1 MAASSSPSTPRKKA
15 FSRGLSVLHPPQLS
29 IGVLLSKCGC
39 FFHQPK
45 ITLRVGHRSTAME
58 TTGNELLERRKVGFY
73 RQTLDGRVVECNE
86 AFAKIL
92 GYDSREE
99 VLRSGQLDYF
109 VKSDF
114 PTLIAALED
123 LRTIDN
129 VSVCLRRRNGTLVWV
144 NQNIGSIEDEGGE
157 PALEGVMFE
166 TSDEPS
172 GSERFEYQITH
183 DPLTGLPNRSLFFD
197 RLLVSLAQSQ
207 RRERSIAVCVLDL
220 DHFDLINSTFGR
232 AMADRLLK
240 IVGDRLLDA
249 LRIEDTVARF
259 GSDEFGLILVDVENE
274 VALASIAQRLLESIS
289 RPVNLDGH
297 DIHVNAS
304 LGVAMYPTDGTEPE
318 TLVRNADTAMYRAKD
333 VGRNTWQFFEPETNA
348 RAFERQMVVRA
359 LRDAILNDELILHYQ
374 PQVNV
379 QTGKIDCLEALL
391 RWNHPELGM
400 VSPEDFLPA
409 AEQGG
414 LVLQIGEWAL
424 RTATRQAR
432 AWIASGL
439 GDFRMAINLSWRQFQ
454 QPDLIRRLG
463 TIILE
468 EDIDPSRI
476 ELEISERTIQH
487 NDRTMTTLLGL
498 KNLGVKLA
506 LDDFGV
512 GRSSLN
518 DLKRMPFDTIKIDP
532 SFLHGAMERLDEAA
546 LVQAVITLARALGLR
561 VVAEGVET
569 NDQLTFLRQRN
580 CTEMQG
586 FFFGQPIAAKGM
598 EELLKM
604 QH

>member
-1 MAASSSPSTPRKKA
+1 
-15 FSRGLSVLHPPQLS
+15 
-29 IGVLLSKCGC
+29 
-39 FFHQPK
+39 
-45 ITLRVGHRSTAME
+45 ME
-58 TTGNELLERRKVGFY
+58 TASHELLERRKVGFY
-73 RQTLDGRVVECNE
+73 RQTLDGRVVDCNE
-86 AFAKIL
+86 VFAKIL

-99 VLRSGQLDYF
+99 LLRTGQLDYF

-114 PTLIAALED
+114 PTLIAALDD
-123 LRTIDN
+123 LRIIDN

-144 NQNIGSIEDEGGE
+144 NQNIGSIDDDGDG
-157 PALEGVMFE
+157 AGLEGVMFE
-166 TSDEPS
+166 TSEES
-172 GSERFEYQITH
+172 AGSERFEYQITH
-183 DPLTGLPNRSLFFD
+183 DPLTGLPNRSLFLD

-207 RRERSIAVCVLDL
+207 RREQSIAVCVLDL

-249 LRIEDTVARF
+249 LRLEDTVARF

-274 VALASIAQRLLESIS
+274 VAIASIAQRLLDSIS

-304 LGVAMYPTDGTEPE
+304 LGVAMYPTDGAEPE
-318 TLVRNADTAMYRAKD
+318 TLIRNADTAMYRAKD

-359 LRDAILNDELILHYQ
+359 LRDAIVNEEFVLHYQ

-414 LVLQIGEWAL
+414 LVLRIGEWVL

-454 QPDLIRRLG
+454 QPDLIGRLG
-463 TIILE
+463 TLILE

-476 ELEISERTIQH
+476 ELEISERSLQH

-506 LDDFGV
+506 LDDFGA

-518 DLKRMPFDTIKIDP
+518 DLKRMPFDTVKIDP
-532 SFLHGAMERLDEAA
+532 SFIHGAMDRIDEAA
-546 LVQAVITLARALGLR
+546 LVQAVITMARALGLR

-569 NDQLTFLRQRN
+569 NDQLTFLRERN

-586 FFFGQPIAAKGM
+586 FFFGQPIAATGM

>member
-1 MAASSSPSTPRKKA
+1 MNPT
-15 FSRGLSVLHPPQLS
+15 
-29 IGVLLSKCGC
+29 
-39 FFHQPK
+39 
-45 ITLRVGHRSTAME
+45 GH
-58 TTGNELLERRKVGFY
+58 ELLERRKVGFY
-73 RQTLDGRVVECNE
+73 RQALDGRVLECND
-86 AFAKIL
+86 ALAKIL
-92 GYDSREE
+92 GYDSRDEI
-99 VLRSGQLDYF
+99 LRTGTIDYF

-114 PTLIAALED
+114 PTVLAALDD
-123 LRTIDN
+123 LRTIDKIE
-129 VSVCLRRRNGTLVWV
+129 VCLRRRNGTLVWV
-144 NQNIGSIEDEGGE
+144 NQNIGLIEHDGS
-157 PALEGVMFE
+157 PAIEGVMFE
-166 TSDEPS
+166 TSDEPA
-172 GSERFEYQITH
+172 GGDRFEYQVTH

-197 RLLVSLAQSQ
+197 RLLVGLAQSQ

-220 DHFDLINSTFGR
+220 DHFDLLNSTFGR

-240 IVGDRLLDA
+240 IVGDRLLDV

-259 GSDEFGLILVDVENE
+259 GSDEFGLILVDVDNE
-274 VALASIAQRLLESIS
+274 VALASIAQRLLDSVS

-304 LGVAMYPTDGTEPE
+304 IGVAMFPTDGTEPE
-318 TLVRNADTAMYRAKD
+318 TLLRNADTAMYRAKD

-359 LRDAILNDELILHYQ
+359 LRDAIINEEFVLHYQ

-400 VSPEDFLPA
+400 VNPEDFLPA

-414 LVLQIGEWAL
+414 LVLRIGEWVL

-432 AWIASGL
+432 AWTASGL
-439 GDFRMAINLSWRQFQ
+439 GDLRMAINLSWRQFQ

-463 TIILE
+463 AIILE

-476 ELEISERTIQH
+476 ELEISERSLQH
-487 NDRTMTTLLGL
+487 TDRTMTTLLGL

-506 LDDFGV
+506 LDDFGS

-518 DLKRMPFDTIKIDP
+518 DLKRMPFDTVKIDP
-532 SFLHGAMERLDEAA
+532 SFIHGAMEQLDDAA
-546 LVQAVITLARALGLR
+546 LVQAVITMARALGLR

-569 NDQLTFLRQRN
+569 RDQLTFLKDRS

-586 FFFGQPIAAKGM
+586 FFFGHPIAAKGM
-598 EELLKM
+598 EELLRM

>member
-1 MAASSSPSTPRKKA
+1 
-15 FSRGLSVLHPPQLS
+15 
-29 IGVLLSKCGC
+29 
-39 FFHQPK
+39 
-45 ITLRVGHRSTAME
+45 ME

>member
-1 MAASSSPSTPRKKA
+1 MA
-15 FSRGLSVLHPPQLS
+15 
-29 IGVLLSKCGC
+29 
-39 FFHQPK
+39 K
-45 ITLRVGHRSTAME
+45 IRLRVGQRPAAME
-58 TTGNELLERRKVGFY
+58 TTGHELLERRKVGFY
-73 RQTLDGRVVECNE
+73 RQTLDGRVVECND

-99 VLRSGQLDYF
+99 VLRTGQLDYF

-144 NQNIGSIEDEGGE
+144 NQNIGSIEDDGGE

-232 AMADRLLK
+232 GMADRLLK

-274 VALASIAQRLLESIS
+274 VALASIAQRLLEGIS

-518 DLKRMPFDTIKIDP
+518 DLKRMPFDTVKIDP

-598 EELLKM
+598 EELLRM

>member
-1 MAASSSPSTPRKKA
+1 
-15 FSRGLSVLHPPQLS
+15 
-29 IGVLLSKCGC
+29 
-39 FFHQPK
+39 
-45 ITLRVGHRSTAME
+45 ME
-58 TTGNELLERRKVGFY
+58 ATRQDLLERRKVGYY
-73 RQTLDGRVVECNE
+73 RQALDGRVVECND

-99 VLRSGQLDYF
+99 VLRTGQLEYF

-123 LRTIDN
+123 LQTIDN

-144 NQNIGSIEDEGGE
+144 NQNIGLLEDDEDGAG
-157 PALEGVMFE
+157 LEGVMFE
-166 TSDEPS
+166 TSDEGS

-232 AMADRLLK
+232 GMADRLLK

-249 LRIEDTVARF
+249 VRIEDTVARF
-259 GSDEFGLILVDVENE
+259 GSDEFGLILIDVENE

-289 RPVNLDGH
+289 RPVNMDGH

-304 LGVAMYPTDGTEPE
+304 IGVAMFPTDGSEPE

-359 LRDAILNDELILHYQ
+359 LRDAILNEEFVLHYQ

-391 RWNHPELGM
+391 RWNHPELGL
-400 VSPEDFLPA
+400 VSPDDFLPA

-414 LVLQIGEWAL
+414 LVLRIGEWVL

-432 AWIASGL
+432 AWIASGM

-476 ELEISERTIQH
+476 ELEISERSLQY

-506 LDDFGV
+506 LDDFGA
-512 GRSSLN
+512 GRSSLT
-518 DLKRMPFDTIKIDP
+518 DLKQMPFDTVKIDP
-532 SFLHGAMERLDEAA
+532 SFVHGAMERLDEAA
-546 LVQAVITLARALGLR
+546 LVQAVISMARALGLR

-569 NDQLTFLRQRN
+569 NDQLTFLRERN

-586 FFFGQPIAAKGM
+586 FFFGQPIAATGM